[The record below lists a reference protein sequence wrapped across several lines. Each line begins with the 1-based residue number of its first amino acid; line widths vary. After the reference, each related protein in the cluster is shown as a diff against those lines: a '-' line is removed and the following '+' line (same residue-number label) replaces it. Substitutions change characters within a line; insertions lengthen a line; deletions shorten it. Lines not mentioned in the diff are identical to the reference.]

1 MTNNIHKQTDLGA
14 LLSAVKSKAFEPARI
29 LTTEPIFFF
38 CNISALY
45 VYLYIYIIYVCI

>member
-38 CNISALY
+38 FAIFLHCM
-45 VYLYIYIIYVCI
+45 YIYIYT

>member
-1 MTNNIHKQTDLGA
+1 MTNSILKQTDLGA

-38 CNISALY
+38 AIFLHCM
-45 VYLYIYIIYVCI
+45 YIYIYT